1 MSPSPDILPSSRL
14 QRPTGALHRP
24 GGWWIPIACANCG
37 ADGGFV
43 PEDNASFAFYLCNNC
58 ADRWGPIAN
67 TYSEPDALFWERIHK
82 GKP

>member
-1 MSPSPDILPSSRL
+1 M
-14 QRPTGALHRP
+14 
-24 GGWWIPIACANCG
+24 
-37 ADGGFV
+37 